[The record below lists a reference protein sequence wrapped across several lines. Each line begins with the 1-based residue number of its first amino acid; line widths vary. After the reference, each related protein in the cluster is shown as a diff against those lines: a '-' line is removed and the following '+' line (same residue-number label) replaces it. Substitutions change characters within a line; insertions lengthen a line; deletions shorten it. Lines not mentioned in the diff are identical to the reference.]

1 MNLNFWKNRKVFL
14 TGHTGFKGGWT
25 ALWLSNM
32 GAKVFGYSLKPPTTP
47 SFFSVTKLKEELS
60 KSIIGNILDIK
71 NLTEAMK
78 DAKPSV
84 IIHMAAQSLVRN
96 SYKLPVHTFMTNIM
110 GTINIFEAARK
121 TNTVKAI
128 INVTS
133 DKCYKNQE
141 LARPYEENDKLEGHD
156 PYSSSK
162 ACSELVTT
170 AYRKSIFLD
179 SGISVASARAGN
191 VIGGGDW
198 AKDRLIPDLFR
209 ALDKGDVLSIRLP
222 NATRPWQHVLEPI
235 SGYLILA
242 ERLVSEKNKYA
253 EAWNFGPDD
262 NKNIPV
268 SKIVENF
275 SNKFKELKFKYDN
288 SKQPYESELLKI
300 DSTKSKSR
308 LGWKNNWNLK
318 ITLNKTIEWYRS
330 WKNNENMKNVSISQI
345 NSYEK

>member
-1 MNLNFWKNRKVFL
+1 
-14 TGHTGFKGGWT
+14 
-25 ALWLSNM
+25 M

-170 AYRKSIFLD
+170 AYRKSFFLD

>member
-170 AYRKSIFLD
+170 AYRKSFFLD

>member
-32 GAKVFGYSLKPPTTP
+32 GAKVFGYSLKPPTIP

-162 ACSELVTT
+162 ACSELITT
-170 AYRKSIFLD
+170 AYRKSFFLD

>member
-1 MNLNFWKNRKVFL
+1 
-14 TGHTGFKGGWT
+14 
-25 ALWLSNM
+25 
-32 GAKVFGYSLKPPTTP
+32 
-47 SFFSVTKLKEELS
+47 
-60 KSIIGNILDIK
+60 
-71 NLTEAMK
+71 
-78 DAKPSV
+78 
-84 IIHMAAQSLVRN
+84 MAAQSLVRN

-170 AYRKSIFLD
+170 AYRKSFFLD

-262 NKNIPV
+262 NKSIPV